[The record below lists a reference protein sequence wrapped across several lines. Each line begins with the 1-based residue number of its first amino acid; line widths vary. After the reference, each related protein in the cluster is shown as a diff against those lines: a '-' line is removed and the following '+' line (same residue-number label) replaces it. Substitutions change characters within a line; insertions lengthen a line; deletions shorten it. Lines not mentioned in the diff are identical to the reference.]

1 MDKLA
6 AAEAA
11 YKNYEKAR
19 DEYTKKA
26 LLYPLP
32 GSAALLGTVA
42 YGKLSKN
49 PNPNLLVGG
58 ALGGLAAY
66 TAGSMALAPAWKRS
80 IKANP
85 EYSDSPVLVTM
96 GLDAANRR
104 YVGDLPK
111 RLFNGE
117 VFKTASC
124 LEEFVAINLR

>member
-19 DEYTKKA
+19 DEYTRKS
-26 LLYPLP
+26 LTYTLP
-32 GSAALLGTVA
+32 GAATLVGTAA
-42 YGKLSKN
+42 YSRLSKN
-49 PNPNLLVGG
+49 PNPKVIAGG
-58 ALGGLAAY
+58 VLGGLAMH
-66 TAGSMALAPAWKRS
+66 TAAGLSLMPSWKRS
-80 IKANP
+80 MEANP
-85 EYSDSPVLVTM
+85 EAAKHPILTHL

-104 YVGDLPK
+104 YVSDMPK
-111 RLFNGE
+111 RLINGE